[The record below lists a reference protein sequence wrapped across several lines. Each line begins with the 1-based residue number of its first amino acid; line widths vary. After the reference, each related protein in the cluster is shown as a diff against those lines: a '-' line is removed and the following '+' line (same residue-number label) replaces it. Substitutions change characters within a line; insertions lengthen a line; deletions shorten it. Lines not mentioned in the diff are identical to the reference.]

1 MRMVKI
7 KLLDTL
13 NNKTIVCDSINEAAR
28 LVGKD
33 SSVLRLVMKNIREKG
48 ISRLINDRYYIVL
61 DGFEEVVSY
70 TAPSTS
76 LRIEVVDTLTKK
88 ITVCETQKEAAALIG
103 CVSSN
108 VVNALKRIPAD
119 SPDQVSK
126 LIKKRYTVKLLK
138 EDILPSSESFASQ
151 EDRILIE
158 VIDNRKNI
166 TTTSTV
172 FDTSK
177 KAAAFIGC
185 SERTVV
191 KALSLIQQ
199 DYQGPD
205 QVSKL
210 IKNRYRIKIIKKFD
224 SRGASG

>member
-13 NNKTIVCDSINEAAR
+13 NNKTVVCDSINEAAR

-61 DGFEEVVSY
+61 DGPEEVVRY
-70 TAPSTS
+70 TAPSSS

-108 VVNALKRIPAD
+108 VMNALKRIPAD
-119 SPDQVSK
+119 SPDQMSK

-138 EDILPSSESFASQ
+138 EDILPTESLAPHK
-151 EDRILIE
+151 DRILIE
-158 VIDNRKNI
+158 VIDNRIKI
-166 TTTSTV
+166 ITTSTS
-172 FDTSK
+172 FGTPK
-177 KAAAFIGC
+177 EAGC
-185 SERTVV
+185 V
-191 KALSLIQQ
+191 
-199 DYQGPD
+199 YWM
-205 QVSKL
+205 
-210 IKNRYRIKIIKKFD
+210 
-224 SRGASG
+224 

>member
-1 MRMVKI
+1 MVKI

-61 DGFEEVVSY
+61 DGFEEVVRY

-88 ITVCETQKEAAALIG
+88 ITVCDTQKEAAALIG

-108 VVNALKRIPAD
+108 VMNALKRIPAD
-119 SPDQVSK
+119 SPSV
-126 LIKKRYTVKLLK
+126 
-138 EDILPSSESFASQ
+138 
-151 EDRILIE
+151 
-158 VIDNRKNI
+158 
-166 TTTSTV
+166 
-172 FDTSK
+172 
-177 KAAAFIGC
+177 
-185 SERTVV
+185 
-191 KALSLIQQ
+191 
-199 DYQGPD
+199 
-205 QVSKL
+205 
-210 IKNRYRIKIIKKFD
+210 
-224 SRGASG
+224 